1 MSKKRHPVI
10 ICLLALIVTQVS
22 IPEVGATAPG
32 TRVRIEPADSVVSL
46 NETFV
51 VQVIIEEAGDLG
63 AFQFDLTYDSSILEV
78 TEAVLGD
85 FLGSTGRSVAPIGPE
100 VNDAQGRVTLGAF
113 SFGSGP
119 GPSGTG
125 VLAAITCIAQGE
137 GSTALGLQQVRVLD
151 TAPSP
156 GVQWATVED
165 GQVMVRGA
173 AAPTPSATATPGPAA
188 TATLEP
194 VATATPEPVAT
205 ATPGPVATATP
216 EPTNTPEAVDT
227 PTPSATAP
235 PPPTPMVTSPATE
248 TPTETPSPT
257 PSPMPSVSVA
267 PTETQPMATATAT
280 TPSAVPPVEATQTPA
295 AATTAPTSPLAT
307 LPPPSPSATPAPPL
321 TLAPSPTPL
330 ATISAPATTG
340 PPGGAVLG
348 LMLAALAMAIL
359 AIFVLSRR
367 PGD

>member
-1 MSKKRHPVI
+1 MSGNRHPGI

-63 AFQFDLTYDSSILEV
+63 GFEFDLTYDSSILEV

-85 FLGSTGRSVAPIGPE
+85 FLGSTGRSVALAPIGPE
-100 VNDAQGRVTLGAF
+100 VNDAQGRVTLGGF

-119 GPSGTG
+119 GPSGMG
-125 VLAAITCIAQGE
+125 VLVAITCIAQGE

-188 TATLEP
+188 TATPE
-194 VATATPEPVAT
+194 TAAT
-205 ATPGPVATATP
+205 ATPGPAATASP
-216 EPTNTPEAVDT
+216 GPTNTPEAVDT

-235 PPPTPMVTSPATE
+235 PPPTPIVTSPAAE

-257 PSPMPSVSVA
+257 PSPMPSVSTV
-267 PTETQPMATATAT
+267 PTETRPTATATAT
-280 TPSAVPPVEATQTPA
+280 TPSAVPTVEATQTPA
-295 AATTAPTSPLAT
+295 AATTAPTSLPAT
-307 LPPPSPSATPAPPL
+307 LPPPPPSATPASPP

-330 ATISAPATTG
+330 ATISVPATAG
-340 PPGGAVLG
+340 PSGGVVLG
-348 LMLAALAMAIL
+348 PMLAALAMAIL
-359 AIFVLSRR
+359 AVFVLSRR